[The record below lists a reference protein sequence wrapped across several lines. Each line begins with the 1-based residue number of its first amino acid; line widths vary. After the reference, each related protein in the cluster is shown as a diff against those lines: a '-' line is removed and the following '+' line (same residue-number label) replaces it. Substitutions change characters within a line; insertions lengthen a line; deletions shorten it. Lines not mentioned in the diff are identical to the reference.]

1 MTKEQEEAIE
11 RINRFKTI
19 KVLYGNTF
27 AIHTEQLKTLQ
38 KDIETVLSMLKEK
51 DKEIEYQIEKRNNQ
65 KEELA
70 ILNEKQKEMNKS
82 INTIKSCKGQ
92 IKRLEHTNK
101 SYKGI
106 INKQNKQIDLM
117 AEYIATLD
125 IEEDIC
131 ANVEND
137 NCDKMNFGE
146 CEDCIK
152 KFFERKSEE

>member
-1 MTKEQEEAIE
+1 MTKEEEETIKNIKIYIHD
-11 RINRFKTI
+11 RINESVDEDGYER
-19 KVLYGNTF
+19 Y
-27 AIHTEQLKTLQ
+27 AIDEWDKEFIN
-38 KDIETVLSMLKEK
+38 DIETVLNMLKEK
-51 DKEIEYQIEKRNNQ
+51 DKEIKTLRQ
-65 KEELA
+65 
-70 ILNEKQKEMNKS
+70 
-82 INTIKSCKGQ
+82 
-92 IKRLEHTNK
+92 TNK

-117 AEYIATLD
+117 ADYIATLD

-152 KFFERKSEE
+152 KFFERKSEEWKKI